1 MATLALTPPPPHVEF
16 SINDASSSHSEQLRA
31 RMAVLISLPPFRQA
45 VGGDSST
52 HAESL
57 QVTQIQGGI
66 TNRLYCVSLSG
77 STAVDTKPVLV
88 RVYGEGSDLFIDRR
102 MDEAVFRELTVYPSG
117 TFGVKL
123 LATLKDGRIE
133 EFFDGCRT
141 LEPHDMAMPELSAV
155 IAATLCE
162 MHHLDVRTCK
172 GENGEKRPVLL
183 EKLRQWYHTASTV
196 TFEEDISKQEQLDAL
211 NLIRIGQEIE
221 QTLDQ
226 QVASK
231 ISSPVVF
238 CHNDLLAG
246 NILVRGESVEN
257 NNEQREIVFVDVEY
271 SNYNYRG
278 FDIGNHFCEFSGF
291 DYDMFEEKWPSK
303 NQQYLF
309 LHAYLEKEKE
319 LIGDESTDSVDDLYA
334 EVNQYAL
341 GSHLFWGLWA
351 IIQARHSPINF
362 DYLKYAKGRFT
373 AYFIAKELV
382 EKEFWD

>member
-1 MATLALTPPPPHVEF
+1 
-16 SINDASSSHSEQLRA
+16 
-31 RMAVLISLPPFRQA
+31 
-45 VGGDSST
+45 
-52 HAESL
+52 
-57 QVTQIQGGI
+57 
-66 TNRLYCVSLSG
+66 
-77 STAVDTKPVLV
+77 
-88 RVYGEGSDLFIDRR
+88 
-102 MDEAVFRELTVYPSG
+102 
-117 TFGVKL
+117 GVKL

-257 NNEQREIVFVDVEY
+257 NNEQRELVFVDVEY

-309 LHAYLEKEKE
+309 LHAY
-319 LIGDESTDSVDDLYA
+319 
-334 EVNQYAL
+334 
-341 GSHLFWGLWA
+341 
-351 IIQARHSPINF
+351 
-362 DYLKYAKGRFT
+362 
-373 AYFIAKELV
+373 
-382 EKEFWD
+382 